1 MEQKITFRGLELC
14 LRGGRMHYKLGGK
27 EELTETLVELCVL
40 EVRGRRG
47 TISGKRQNER
57 VRAGNEILGHLM
69 DWP

>member
-1 MEQKITFRGLELC
+1 
-14 LRGGRMHYKLGGK
+14 MHYKLGGK